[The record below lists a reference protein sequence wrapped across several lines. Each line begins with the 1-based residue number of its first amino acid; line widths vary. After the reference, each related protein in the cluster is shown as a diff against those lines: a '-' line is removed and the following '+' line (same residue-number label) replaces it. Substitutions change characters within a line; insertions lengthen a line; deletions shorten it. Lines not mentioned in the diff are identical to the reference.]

1 VLDVAAREG
10 QEVHP
15 RGHVHGYILAV
26 PNSDVKVTAEMAQ
39 RARSFDAW
47 ATDYD
52 RYRPTY
58 PQALFDHVA
67 SRLALPRD
75 AVVADVGAGTGKAA
89 RQMARRGWRVIAIE
103 PGEGMLEI
111 VQARAAD
118 EKLDIEARLAP
129 AEDTGLRDAS
139 VDLVT
144 AAQAF
149 HWFDK
154 PRAVAEMARIVDRSE
169 FLAAYTDL
177 VARYVPDEHVDK
189 RAQTDEPSS
198 ARELAYAG
206 YFDVDDR
213 EVIQHDVVMTRDEFV
228 AYVFT
233 ASYVRLFV
241 TAENQ
246 SRLRDEVS
254 SLVDRSFPDGRAVV
268 PYDVDVYVGKRIAG
282 GTLRE

>member
-1 VLDVAAREG
+1 M
-10 QEVHP
+10 
-15 RGHVHGYILAV
+15 

-154 PRAVAEMARIVDRSE
+154 PRAVAEMARIVGVGGGVAVFWNARADDRSE